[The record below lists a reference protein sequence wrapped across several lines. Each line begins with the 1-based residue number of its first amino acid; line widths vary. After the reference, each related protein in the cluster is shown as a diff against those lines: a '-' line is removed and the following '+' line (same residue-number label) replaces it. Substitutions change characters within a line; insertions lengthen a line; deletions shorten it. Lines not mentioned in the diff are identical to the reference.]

1 MYRRYILLPHV
12 QRAWVFTRDRHE
24 CCPADFLARISYWW
38 HQLNFDAKHDSASD
52 CDTSIRSWGER
63 RPGAVLSVDLEKR
76 FEMANTAARQVRYS
90 ATDSDN
96 AAVYLET
103 ILRNARWSDIVHEY
117 GDGDDGGSSIR
128 RSRPASGSSGG
139 GIDWLASVPDAF
151 VDVVSEAALWRSK
164 NTPR

>member
-1 MYRRYILLPHV
+1 
-12 QRAWVFTRDRHE
+12 
-24 CCPADFLARISYWW
+24 
-38 HQLNFDAKHDSASD
+38 
-52 CDTSIRSWGER
+52 
-63 RPGAVLSVDLEKR
+63 
-76 FEMANTAARQVRYS
+76 MANTAARQVRYS

-151 VDVVSEAALWRSK
+151 VDVVSEAELVAVQERHEVTAPMAEHVTAGCRRDGWL
-164 NTPR
+164 NMG